1 MNIYLGNLSIKQI
14 EREYGVAF
22 TDEDKQWLQ
31 AHHQDEASNIQSDKW
46 HFFDI
51 PRVMMTGSHE
61 CAKEIYDRFEKYSFE
76 GQFWIGIGE

>member
-1 MNIYLGNLSIKQI
+1 MNIYLGNLSIEQI
-14 EREYGVAF
+14 EREYSVVFAE
-22 TDEDKQWLQ
+22 EDKQGLQ
-31 AHHQDEASNIQSDKW
+31 EHHQDEASNIQSDKW

-76 GQFWIGIGE
+76 GQFWIGVEE

>member
-1 MNIYLGNLSIKQI
+1 MNIYLGNLSIEQI
-14 EREYGVAF
+14 EREYSVAF

-31 AHHQDEASNIQSDKW
+31 EHHQDEASNIQSDKW

-61 CAKEIYDRFEKYSFE
+61 CAKGIYDRFEKYSFE
-76 GQFWIGIGE
+76 GQFWIGIEE

>member
-14 EREYGVAF
+14 EREYSVAF
-22 TDEDKQWLQ
+22 TDEDTQWLQ
-31 AHHQDEASNIQSDKW
+31 EHHQDEASNIQSDKW